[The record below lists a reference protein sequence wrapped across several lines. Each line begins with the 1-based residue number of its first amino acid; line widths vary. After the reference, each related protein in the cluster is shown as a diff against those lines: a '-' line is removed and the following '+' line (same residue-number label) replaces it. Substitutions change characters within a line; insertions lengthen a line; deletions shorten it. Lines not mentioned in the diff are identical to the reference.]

1 VYGKMHWKE
10 KKGISIMIIGQRKE
24 KKKIIP
30 MEEKIN
36 KRKKEKKK
44 EMEVESSLK

>member
-1 VYGKMHWKE
+1 LDKE
-10 KKGISIMIIGQRKE
+10 K

-36 KRKKEKKK
+36 KRKKEKKR